1 MNRPNSENPGSAFDD
16 TLEDILELLEED
28 TQHFIYL
35 TGAAGT
41 GKTTLIERVK
51 DESLLKKM
59 VVAPT
64 GVAAL
69 NIGGSTINSAFRI
82 GFDTFPV
89 IQESKDPRFK
99 KLLKNLEL
107 LIIDEISMVRAPML
121 DAISETLQ
129 IHRNSSKPFGG
140 IHVLA
145 CGDLFQLPPVVK
157 ENEESAIFERYGSVY
172 FFSADNF
179 RAIEK
184 PIFFELVT
192 SFRQQDDK
200 EFYNLLNNVRLG
212 KNLESSINI
221 INKTCHNPEFDTES
235 SLIITSRKYRAEQI
249 NDEMLSRIDGPVTAA
264 KSKEQGELNEND
276 LPAPRELRVKEDAK
290 VMFIKNDP
298 DGRWVNGTIG
308 VVIDCSDKNKKVIKV
323 KVDKEVFKV
332 KREEWNKVRYVYDEY
347 NDEMEEEVVSS
358 FKQFP
363 LKLGWAV
370 TIHKAQGLTLDSCS
384 VDLGEGA
391 FATGQAYVALSRC
404 KTLDSLN
411 LYRELKVQDALVDPD
426 IQDFH
431 AEHFGQLYNNN

>member
-1 MNRPNSENPGSAFDD
+1 MSRPNSENPASAFDD

-28 TQHFIYL
+28 SQHFIYL

-51 DESLLKKM
+51 EECSLKKM

-179 RAIEK
+179 QAIEK
-184 PIFFELVT
+184 PLFFELVS

-200 EFYNLLNNVRLG
+200 DFYNLLNNVRLG
-212 KNLESSINI
+212 KNLESSISM

-249 NDEMLSRIDGPVTAA
+249 NDEMLSRIDGPTTAA

-298 DGRWVNGTIG
+298 EGRWVNGTIG

-323 KVDKEVFKV
+323 KVGKEVFKV

-411 LYRELKVQDALVDPD
+411 LYRELKVRDALVDPD

-431 AEHFGQLYNNN
+431 AEHFG

>member
-1 MNRPNSENPGSAFDD
+1 
-16 TLEDILELLEED
+16 
-28 TQHFIYL
+28 
-35 TGAAGT
+35 
-41 GKTTLIERVK
+41 
-51 DESLLKKM
+51 M

-82 GFDTFPV
+82 GFDTFPN

-99 KLLKNLEL
+99 KLLKKLEL
-107 LIIDEISMVRAPML
+107 LIIAEISMVRAPML
-121 DAISETLQ
+121 DAISETLKV
-129 IHRNSSKPFGG
+129 HRNSSEPFGG

-157 ENEESAIFERYGSVY
+157 DHEESAIFEKYDSVY
-172 FFSADNF
+172 FFSALSYKEVAN
-179 RAIEK
+179 
-184 PIFFELVT
+184 PSFFELSS
-192 SFRQQDDK
+192 SFRQKDDE
-200 EFYNLLNNVRLG
+200 EFYELLNNVRLG
-212 KNLESSINI
+212 ANLEESIAR
-221 INKTCHNPEFDTES
+221 INSACHNPEFDTES

-249 NDEMLSRIDGPVTAA
+249 NEEMLNLIEGPATAA
-264 KSKEQGELNEND
+264 KSREQGDLNEND

-323 KVDKEVFKV
+323 KVGKEVFKV
-332 KREEWNKVRYVYDEY
+332 KREEWNKVKYVYDEY
-347 NDEMEEEVVSS
+347 NDEMEEEIVSS

-370 TIHKAQGLTLDSCS
+370 TIHKAQGLTLESCS

-404 KTLDSLN
+404 KTMESLN
-411 LYRELKVQDALVDPD
+411 LYQELKIKDALVDPD

-431 AEHFGQLYNNN
+431 AEHFG

>member
-157 ENEESAIFERYGSVY
+157 ENEESAIFERYGSIY

-179 RAIEK
+179 KAIEK
-184 PIFFELVT
+184 PIFYELVS

-212 KNLESSINI
+212 KNLESSINM

-249 NDEMLSRIDGPVTAA
+249 NDEMLSRIDGPMTAA

-431 AEHFGQLYNNN
+431 AEHFG

>member
-1 MNRPNSENPGSAFDD
+1 MSRSNSENPASAFNN

-51 DESLLKKM
+51 DECLLKKM
-59 VVAPT
+59 IVAPT

-157 ENEESAIFERYGSVY
+157 ENEETAIFERYESVY

-179 RAIEK
+179 QAIES
-184 PIFFELVT
+184 PSFFELVS

-200 EFYNLLNNVRLG
+200 EFYDLLNNVRLG
-212 KNLESSINI
+212 QNLEESIKT
-221 INKTCHNPEFDTES
+221 INQTCHNPEFDTES
-235 SLIITSRKYRAEQI
+235 SLIITSRKFLAEQI
-249 NDEMLSRIDGPVTAA
+249 NEEMLNLIDGPATAA

-308 VVIDCSDKNKKVIKV
+308 LVIDCSDKNKKVIKV
-323 KVDKEVFKV
+323 KVGKEVFKV
-332 KREEWNKVRYVYDEY
+332 KREEWNKVRYIYDEF

-370 TIHKAQGLTLDSCS
+370 TIHKAQGLTLESCS
-384 VDLGEGA
+384 VDLGDGA

-411 LYRELKVQDALVDPD
+411 LYRELKVRDALVDPD

-431 AEHFGQLYNNN
+431 AEHFG

>member
-1 MNRPNSENPGSAFDD
+1 MSRPNSENPASAFDD
-16 TLEDILELLEED
+16 TLEDILELLED
-28 TQHFIYL
+28 DSQHFIYL

-51 DESLLKKM
+51 DECLLKKM

-179 RAIEK
+179 QAIEK
-184 PIFFELVT
+184 PLFFELVS
-192 SFRQQDDK
+192 SFRQQDDQD
-200 EFYNLLNNVRLG
+200 FYNLLNNVRLG
-212 KNLESSINI
+212 KNLESSISM

-249 NDEMLSRIDGPVTAA
+249 NDEMLSRIDGPTTAA

-298 DGRWVNGTIG
+298 EGRWVNGTIG

-323 KVDKEVFKV
+323 KVGKEVFKV

-411 LYRELKVQDALVDPD
+411 LYRELKVRDALVDPD

-431 AEHFGQLYNNN
+431 AEHFG

>member
-1 MNRPNSENPGSAFDD
+1 MSRSNSENPASAFDN

-51 DESLLKKM
+51 DECLLKKM

-157 ENEESAIFERYGSVY
+157 ENEETAIFERYESVY

-179 RAIEK
+179 QAIES
-184 PIFFELVT
+184 PSFFELVS

-200 EFYNLLNNVRLG
+200 EFYDLLNNVRLG
-212 KNLESSINI
+212 QNLEESIKT
-221 INKTCHNPEFDTES
+221 INQTCHNPEFDTES

-249 NDEMLSRIDGPVTAA
+249 NEEMLNLIDGPATAA

-276 LPAPRELRVKEDAK
+276 LPAPRELRVKENAK

-308 VVIDCSDKNKKVIKV
+308 LVIDCSDKNKKVIKV
-323 KVDKEVFKV
+323 KVGKEVFKV
-332 KREEWNKVRYVYDEY
+332 KREEWNKVRYIYDEF
-347 NDEMEEEVVSS
+347 NDELEEEVVSS

-370 TIHKAQGLTLDSCS
+370 TIHKAQGLTLESCS
-384 VDLGEGA
+384 VDLGDGA

-411 LYRELKVQDALVDPD
+411 LYRELKVRDALVDPD

-431 AEHFGQLYNNN
+431 AEHFG

>member
-1 MNRPNSENPGSAFDD
+1 MSRSNSENPASAFDD

-51 DESLLKKM
+51 DECLLKKM

-157 ENEESAIFERYGSVY
+157 ENEETAIFERYESVY

-179 RAIEK
+179 QAIES
-184 PIFFELVT
+184 PSFFELVS

-200 EFYNLLNNVRLG
+200 EFYDLLNNVRLG
-212 KNLESSINI
+212 QNLEESIKT
-221 INKTCHNPEFDTES
+221 INQTCHNPEFDTES

-249 NDEMLSRIDGPVTAA
+249 NEEMLNLIDGPATAA

-276 LPAPRELRVKEDAK
+276 LPAPRELRVKENAK

-308 VVIDCSDKNKKVIKV
+308 LVIDCSDKNKKVIKV
-323 KVDKEVFKV
+323 KVGKEVFKV
-332 KREEWNKVRYVYDEY
+332 KREEWNKVRYIYDEF

-370 TIHKAQGLTLDSCS
+370 TIHKAQGLTLESCS
-384 VDLGEGA
+384 VDLGDGA

-411 LYRELKVQDALVDPD
+411 LYRELKVRDALVDPD

-431 AEHFGQLYNNN
+431 AEHFG

>member
-1 MNRPNSENPGSAFDD
+1 MSRPNSENPASAFDD

-28 TQHFIYL
+28 SQHFIYL

-51 DESLLKKM
+51 DECLLKKM

-179 RAIEK
+179 QAIEK
-184 PIFFELVT
+184 PLFFELVS
-192 SFRQQDDK
+192 SFRQQDDQD
-200 EFYNLLNNVRLG
+200 FYNLLNNIRLG
-212 KNLESSINI
+212 KNLESSISM

-249 NDEMLSRIDGPVTAA
+249 NDEMLNRIDGPTTAV

-298 DGRWVNGTIG
+298 EGRWVNGTIG

-323 KVDKEVFKV
+323 KVGKEVFKV

-347 NDEMEEEVVSS
+347 NDEMEEEMVSS

-431 AEHFGQLYNNN
+431 AEHFG

>member
-1 MNRPNSENPGSAFDD
+1 MSRPNSENPASAFDD

-28 TQHFIYL
+28 SQHFIYL

-51 DESLLKKM
+51 DECLLKKM

-179 RAIEK
+179 QAIEK
-184 PIFFELVT
+184 PLFFELVS

-200 EFYNLLNNVRLG
+200 DFYNLLNNVRLG
-212 KNLESSINI
+212 KNLESSISM

-249 NDEMLSRIDGPVTAA
+249 NDEMLNRINGPTTAV

-298 DGRWVNGTIG
+298 EGRWVNGTIG

-323 KVDKEVFKV
+323 KVGKEVFKV

-411 LYRELKVQDALVDPD
+411 LYRELKIQDALVDPD

-431 AEHFGQLYNNN
+431 AEHFG

>member
-1 MNRPNSENPGSAFDD
+1 MSQSNSENPASAFDD

-28 TQHFIYL
+28 AQHFIYL

-51 DESLLKKM
+51 DECLLKKM

-157 ENEESAIFERYGSVY
+157 ENEETAIFERYESVY

-179 RAIEK
+179 QAIDN
-184 PIFFELVT
+184 PSFFELVS

-200 EFYNLLNNVRLG
+200 EFYDLLNNVRLG
-212 KNLESSINI
+212 QNLEESIKT
-221 INKTCHNPEFDTES
+221 INQTCHNPEFDTES

-249 NDEMLSRIDGPVTAA
+249 NEEMLNLIDGPATAA

-323 KVDKEVFKV
+323 KVGKEVFKV
-332 KREEWNKVRYVYDEY
+332 KREEWNKVRYVYDEF

-370 TIHKAQGLTLDSCS
+370 TIHKAQGLTLESCS
-384 VDLGEGA
+384 VDLGDGA

-411 LYRELKVQDALVDPD
+411 LYRELKVRDALVDPD

-431 AEHFGQLYNNN
+431 AEHFG

>member
-1 MNRPNSENPGSAFDD
+1 MTSSDPDNPTSVFDSK
-16 TLEDILELLEED
+16 LESILELLEEED
-28 TQHFIYL
+28 SQHFIYL

-51 DESLLKKM
+51 DECLLRKM

-82 GFDTFPV
+82 GFDTFPN

-99 KLLKNLEL
+99 KLLKKLEL

-121 DAISETLQ
+121 DAISETLKV
-129 IHRNSSKPFGG
+129 HRNSSEPFGG

-157 ENEESAIFERYGSVY
+157 DHEESAIFEKYDSVY
-172 FFSADNF
+172 FFSALSYKEVAN
-179 RAIEK
+179 
-184 PIFFELVT
+184 PSFFELSS
-192 SFRQQDDK
+192 SFRQKDDE
-200 EFYNLLNNVRLG
+200 EFYELLNNVRLG
-212 KNLESSINI
+212 ANLEESIAR
-221 INKTCHNPEFDTES
+221 INSACHNPEFDTES

-249 NDEMLSRIDGPVTAA
+249 NEEMLNLIEGPATAA
-264 KSKEQGELNEND
+264 KSREQGDLNEND

-323 KVDKEVFKV
+323 KVGKEVFKV
-332 KREEWNKVRYVYDEY
+332 KREEWNKVKYVYDEY
-347 NDEMEEEVVSS
+347 NDEMEEEIVSS

-370 TIHKAQGLTLDSCS
+370 TIHKAQGLTLESCS

-411 LYRELKVQDALVDPD
+411 LYQELKIRDALVDPD

-431 AEHFGQLYNNN
+431 AEHFG

>member
-1 MNRPNSENPGSAFDD
+1 MTSSKLTNSESLFDLVLD
-16 TLEDILELLEED
+16 QVLRLVVEED
-28 TQHFIYL
+28 SQQFIYI

-51 DESLLKKM
+51 DECLLKKM

-107 LIIDEISMVRAPML
+107 LVIDEISMVRAPML
-121 DAISETLQ
+121 DAISETLK
-129 IHRNSSKPFGG
+129 IHRNSTKPFGG
-140 IHVLA
+140 IHLLA

-157 ENEESAIFERYGSVY
+157 DHEEGSIFERYDSIY
-172 FFSADNF
+172 FFSAHSFQAMNS
-179 RAIEK
+179 
-184 PIFFELVT
+184 PIYFELSN
-192 SFRQQDDK
+192 SFRQKDDHQ
-200 EFYNLLNNVRLG
+200 FYDLLNDIRLG
-212 KNLESSINI
+212 KNLEESIRT
-221 INKTCHNPEFDTES
+221 INDVCFNPEFETES

-249 NDEMLSRIDGPVTAA
+249 NEEMLDQIEGSVTCIQ
-264 KSKEQGELNEND
+264 SKEQGEFNEND
-276 LPAPRELRVKEDAK
+276 LPAPRELRIKEDAK
-290 VMFIKNDP
+290 VMFIKNDSE
-298 DGRWVNGTIG
+298 GRWVNGTVG
-308 VVIDCSDKNKKVIKV
+308 VVINCLDKNKKTIKV
-323 KVDKEVFKV
+323 KVGSDIFKV
-332 KREEWNKVRYVYDEY
+332 KREEWNKVRYVYDDY
-347 NDEMEEEVVSS
+347 NDEMEEEIVSS

-370 TIHKAQGLTLDSCS
+370 TIHKAQGLTLESCS

-404 KTLDSLN
+404 KTLESLN
-411 LYRELKVQDALVDPD
+411 LYRELKIRDALVDPD

-431 AEHFGQLYNNN
+431 EKFF

>member
-1 MNRPNSENPGSAFDD
+1 MALSNSENPVSAFDN
-16 TLEDILELLEED
+16 TLEDILELLED
-28 TQHFIYL
+28 DSQHFIYL

-51 DESLLKKM
+51 DECLLKKM

-89 IQESKDPRFK
+89 IQEAKDPRFK

-107 LIIDEISMVRAPML
+107 LVIDEISMVRAPML

-140 IHVLA
+140 IHVFA
-145 CGDLFQLPPVVK
+145 CGDLYQLPPVVK
-157 ENEESAIFERYGSVY
+157 DHEETAIFEKYDSVY
-172 FFSADNF
+172 FFSAHNF
-179 RAIEK
+179 QAIEE
-184 PIFFELVT
+184 PSFFELT
-192 SFRQQDDK
+192 NSFRQQDDK
-200 EFYNLLNNVRLG
+200 EFYALLNNVRLG
-212 KNLESSINI
+212 KNLESSIKK
-221 INKTCHNPEFDTES
+221 INKSCHNPEFDTES

-249 NDEMLSRIDGPVTAA
+249 NEEMLNLIKGPATTA
-264 KSKEQGELNEND
+264 KSKEQGEFNEND

-298 DGRWVNGTIG
+298 EGRWVNGTIG
-308 VVIDCSDKNKKVIKV
+308 VVIDSSDKNKKVIKV
-323 KVDKEVFKV
+323 KVGKDVFKV
-332 KREEWNKVRYVYDEY
+332 KREEWNKVKYVYDDY
-347 NDEMEEEVVSS
+347 NDEMEEEIVSS

-370 TIHKAQGLTLDSCS
+370 TIHKAQGLTLESCS

-404 KTLDSLN
+404 KTLESLN
-411 LYRELKVQDALVDPD
+411 LYQELKIKDALVDPD

-431 AEHFGQLYNNN
+431 EKFF

>member
-1 MNRPNSENPGSAFDD
+1 MSQSNSENPAPAFDE

-51 DESLLKKM
+51 DECLLKKM

-157 ENEESAIFERYGSVY
+157 ENEETAIFERYESVY

-179 RAIEK
+179 QAIES
-184 PIFFELVT
+184 PSFFELVS

-200 EFYNLLNNVRLG
+200 EFYDLLNNVRLG
-212 KNLESSINI
+212 QNLEESIKT
-221 INKTCHNPEFDTES
+221 INQTCHNPEFDTES

-249 NDEMLSRIDGPVTAA
+249 NEEMLNLIDGPATAA

-276 LPAPRELRVKEDAK
+276 LPAPRELRVKENAK

-308 VVIDCSDKNKKVIKV
+308 LVIDCSDKNKKVIKV
-323 KVDKEVFKV
+323 KVGKEVFKV
-332 KREEWNKVRYVYDEY
+332 KREEWNKVRYIYDEF

-370 TIHKAQGLTLDSCS
+370 TIHKAQGLTLESCS
-384 VDLGEGA
+384 VDLGDGA

-411 LYRELKVQDALVDPD
+411 LYRELKVRDALVDPD

-431 AEHFGQLYNNN
+431 AEHFG

>member
-51 DESLLKKM
+51 DKSLLKKM

-157 ENEESAIFERYGSVY
+157 ENEESAIFERYGCVY

-179 RAIEK
+179 KAIEK
-184 PIFFELVT
+184 PIFFELVS

-212 KNLESSINI
+212 KNLESSINM

-249 NDEMLSRIDGPVTAA
+249 NDEMLSRIDGPMTAA

-323 KVDKEVFKV
+323 KVGKEVFKV

-431 AEHFGQLYNNN
+431 AEHFG